1 MVSTTPFNAAQGGAG
16 PADLVA
22 EVEALGERLSLVRDR
37 VGEVIFGQRE
47 VVEQALITLLSGG
60 HALLIGVPGLA
71 KTRLVETLGTI
82 LGLDDKRIQCTPDLM
97 PADILGSEVL
107 EESETGRRS
116 FRFIRGPVF
125 CQLLM
130 ADEINRASPRT
141 QSALLQA
148 MQEGRVSIAGQ
159 YHPLP
164 QPFHVLATQNPL
176 EQEGTYPLPEAQLDR
191 FLLHGPS
198 GRERRGAAPLCRLG
212 AGAARQ
218 PGSDASLPGAR
229 PDRRTLRAVNRRRPS
244 LGAAGLAPPHG
255 GQLRRTRRR
264 SDHHAGD
271 RSHDDAAAVI
281 STQTISQ
288 QTVGRLSE
296 RLGAASSLRASLRDR
311 AEQSAAVLPPLL
323 VAAERVAT
331 TVAQGVHGRRRV
343 GQGETFWQFRQYE
356 PGDAATRI
364 DWRESAKSQRLY
376 VRETEWEAAQSVW
389 LWRDASSSM
398 DYSSAGYI
406 ADAGWPTKR
415 NRAELILVA
424 LASLLVRGG
433 ERLTLLGSG
442 VAPMS
447 GRVALS
453 RLVQLVEHEN
463 APATGKGLPV
473 FEPLPRA
480 GQLVL
485 IGDFLAP
492 LETVHT
498 TVAQFA
504 GAGLKGHLLQTVD
517 PAEEELPFAG
527 RVRFE
532 GVEQREELVI
542 SRVETVR
549 EDYRQRFQRH
559 RDGLA
564 AIARA
569 VGWTIGFHRT
579 DRPPHLALLALH
591 AALTADRRR

>member
-1 MVSTTPFNAAQGGAG
+1 M
-16 PADLVA
+16 
-22 EVEALGERLSLVRDR
+22 
-37 VGEVIFGQRE
+37 I
-47 VVEQALITLLSGG
+47 SG
-60 HALLIGVPGLA
+60 
-71 KTRLVETLGTI
+71 
-82 LGLDDKRIQCTPDLM
+82 
-97 PADILGSEVL
+97 
-107 EESETGRRS
+107 
-116 FRFIRGPVF
+116 
-125 CQLLM
+125 
-130 ADEINRASPRT
+130 
-141 QSALLQA
+141 
-148 MQEGRVSIAGQ
+148 
-159 YHPLP
+159 
-164 QPFHVLATQNPL
+164 
-176 EQEGTYPLPEAQLDR
+176 
-191 FLLHGPS
+191 
-198 GRERRGAAPLCRLG
+198 
-212 AGAARQ
+212 
-218 PGSDASLPGAR
+218 
-229 PDRRTLRAVNRRRPS
+229 
-244 LGAAGLAPPHG
+244 
-255 GQLRRTRRR
+255 
-264 SDHHAGD
+264 
-271 RSHDDAAAVI
+271 
-281 STQTISQ
+281 QTISQ
-288 QTVGRLSE
+288 QAINRLSG
-296 RLGAASSLRASLRDR
+296 RTAVASLRDR
-311 AEQSAAVLPPLL
+311 SEEAAAVLPPLL

-398 DYSSAGYI
+398 DYSSAGYV
-406 ADAGWPTKR
+406 ADADWPTKR
-415 NRAELILVA
+415 DRAELILVA

-433 ERLTLLGSG
+433 ERLTLLGTG
-442 VAPMS
+442 VAPIS

-453 RLVQLVEHEN
+453 RLVQLVENRGAH
-463 APATGKGLPV
+463 AAAAGLPA

-485 IGDFLAP
+485 IGDFLTP
-492 LETVHT
+492 LEAINA

-504 GAGLKGHLLQTVD
+504 GAGLKGHLLQIAD

-532 GVEQREELVI
+532 GIEEREELVI

-549 EDYRQRFQRH
+549 DDYRLRFQRH

-591 AALTADRRR
+591 AALSADRRR